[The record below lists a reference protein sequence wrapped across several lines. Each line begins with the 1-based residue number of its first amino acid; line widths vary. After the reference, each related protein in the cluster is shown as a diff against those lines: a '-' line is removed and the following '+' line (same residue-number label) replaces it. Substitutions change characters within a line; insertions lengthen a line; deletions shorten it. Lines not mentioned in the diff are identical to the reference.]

1 MSLIITTTM
10 IIDSMKTR
18 VVGVGISLAKT
29 TCAIVDLRGNIIA
42 SASFPTGDYPII
54 SDFVSALCETIL
66 NMVEANG
73 GYDSIRSVGISAP
86 SGNFQTG
93 SIVNSPNMPWKGIV
107 PLAAMLRDQLGIA
120 VALAN
125 NAHVMALA
133 EHTFGAAHGMRDFI
147 VISMGGGVGSSLFS
161 EGQLHLGTDGFAGE
175 FGHSCIVDEGRTCGC
190 GNKGCVEAYCSW
202 KGIVTTAKEIL
213 AESDKPSLM
222 RDDPQLEANHIVDYC
237 NQGDELAQETY
248 RRTGELLGIGLA
260 NYASVIDP
268 EAIIFTELAAY
279 AGKWLLEPAYESFNN
294 HVFRNIKEKVKFI
307 PSTMDSHQRHIL
319 GASVLAWEVKEYSLF
334 K

>member
-1 MSLIITTTM
+1 M
-10 IIDSMKTR
+10 ILNNMKTR

-29 TCAIVDLRGNIIA
+29 TCAIVDLGGNIIA
-42 SASFPTGDYPII
+42 STSFTTTDYPII
-54 SDFVSALCETIL
+54 SDYVSVLCENIL
-66 NMVEANG
+66 NLVEANG
-73 GYDSIRSVGISAP
+73 GYESIRSVGISAP
-86 SGNFQTG
+86 SGNFQSG

-147 VISMGGGVGSSLFS
+147 VVSMGGGVGSSIFS
-161 EGQLHLGTDGFAGE
+161 KGQLHLGADGFAGE
-175 FGHSCIVDEGRTCGC
+175 FGHSCIIDGGRTCGC
-190 GNKGCVEAYCSW
+190 GNKGCLEAYCSW
-202 KGIVTTAKEIL
+202 KGIITTAQEIM

-222 RDDPQLEANHIVDYC
+222 RNDPKLEADRIVDYC
-237 NQGDELAQETY
+237 KLGDELAQETY
-248 RRTGELLGIGLA
+248 RRTGEIFGIGLA
-260 NYASVIDP
+260 NYASIVDP
-268 EAIIFTELAAY
+268 EAIIFTGLAAY
-279 AGKWLLEPAYESFNN
+279 AGKWLIEPAYKSFNE
-294 HVFRNIKEKVKFI
+294 HVFHNIKEKVKFI
-307 PSTMDSHQRHIL
+307 PSHMDSHQRHIL